1 MGWRTTRKTAG
12 AAGSPGDAAD
22 GASPGAGA
30 SPVHPVDEVLPP
42 GRMLAGA
49 LQHVA
54 TMYAG
59 VAAPPLIIG
68 GALGLSTAELTT
80 LLGAS
85 LLIAGLATLLQTL
98 GFWRIG
104 SRLPFVNGVTFAV
117 VSPILAVAAAK
128 QDATL
133 PVIFGATIVS
143 GVFCFLLAPVFC
155 RLIRFFPPVVSGTV
169 ITLIGV
175 SLLPV
180 AGNWSQGGDSKAADY
195 GSTTNLGLAA
205 ATLVAILVLHRVLT
219 GFLQRVAILLGL
231 LFGTL
236 LAIPFDKVDGGALGD
251 LAVFEVPQPFA
262 FGAPQFD
269 VSVTVSMLV
278 VMIVCMTESTADI
291 IALGEVVDK
300 PADDRT
306 IAGGLRADG
315 LATAL
320 GGVFNGFA
328 CTAFAQN
335 IGLVALTRIRSRFV
349 VAVCGGFL
357 VLMGLMPIVGG
368 LVALVPQPVLGG
380 AGVVLF
386 GTVAVA
392 GIRTLGKA
400 DLDAGPN
407 ALIVA
412 VALAFGVFPI
422 AFPDFYHAFPDK
434 VAMIAES
441 GISAGSIIAVVLNLL
456 LNHTGSASREA
467 ADEPAIPA
475 PTRSAGATE
484 LPSRA

>member
-12 AAGSPGDAAD
+12 TPSAIPGSAPGEAT
-22 GASPGAGA
+22 
-30 SPVHPVDEVLPP
+30 VHPVDELLPP
-42 GRMLAGA
+42 GRMVVGA

-68 GALGLSTAELTT
+68 GALGLSATETTT
-80 LLGAS
+80 LLGAN

-98 GFWRIG
+98 GFWRVG
-104 SRLPFVNGVTFAV
+104 SRLPFVNGVTFAA
-117 VSPILAVAAAK
+117 VSPILAVIASK
-128 QDATL
+128 GDATL
-133 PVIFGATIVS
+133 PIIFGSTIVS
-143 GVFCFLLAPVFC
+143 GVFCFVLAPVFC
-155 RLIRFFPPVVSGTV
+155 RLVRFFPPVVSGTV

-180 AGNWSQGGDSKAADY
+180 AGNWAQGGDAKASGY
-195 GSTTNLGLAA
+195 GSPTNLGLAA
-205 ATLVAILVLHRVLT
+205 ATLVAILILHRVLT
-219 GFLQRVAILLGL
+219 GFLQRIAILLGL
-231 LFGTL
+231 VVGTL
-236 LAIPFDKVDGGALGD
+236 LAIPFDKVDGDALGR
-251 LAVFEVPQPFA
+251 LAIFEAPQPFA

-269 VSVTVSMLV
+269 LSVTVSMLV
-278 VMIVCMTESTADI
+278 VMIVSMTESTADM
-291 IALGEVVDK
+291 IALSEVVDK
-300 PADDRT
+300 PVDDKT

-315 LATAL
+315 LATAF

-335 IGLVALTRIRSRFV
+335 IGLVALTRIRSRYV
-349 VAVCGGFL
+349 VAVCGAFL

-400 DLDAGPN
+400 DLNAGSN

-412 VALAFGVFPI
+412 TALAFGIFPI
-422 AFPDFYHAFPDK
+422 AYPDFYHAFPERLR
-434 VAMIAES
+434 MIAES
-441 GISAGSIIAVVLNLL
+441 GISAGSIVAVALNLL
-456 LNHTGSASREA
+456 LNHTGRKYDRSTEPHAKSVPAERIEA
-467 ADEPAIPA
+467 PANA
-475 PTRSAGATE
+475 A
-484 LPSRA
+484 RA

>member
-1 MGWRTTRKTAG
+1 MGWKITGRSAQATT
-12 AAGSPGDAAD
+12 
-22 GASPGAGA
+22 
-30 SPVHPVDEVLPP
+30 HPVDEVLPP
-42 GRMLAGA
+42 GRMLVGA

-68 GALGLSTAELTT
+68 GALGLPPAETTT

-85 LLIAGLATLLQTL
+85 LLIAGLATLLQTI

-133 PVIFGATIVS
+133 PVIFGSTIVA
-143 GVFCFLLAPVFC
+143 GVFCLVLAPVFC
-155 RLIRFFPPVVSGTV
+155 RLVRFFPPVVGGTV

-175 SLLPV
+175 SLPPV
-180 AGNWSQGGDSKAADY
+180 AGNWAQGGDRKAADY
-195 GSTTNLGLAA
+195 GSMTNLGLAA

-219 GFLQRVAILLGL
+219 GFGQRVAVLLGL
-231 LFGTL
+231 LVGTL
-236 LAIPFDKVDGGALGD
+236 PAIPFDRVDGDALSG
-251 LAVFEVPQPFA
+251 LAMFEVPRPFA

-291 IALGEVVDK
+291 IALSEVVDK

-315 LATAL
+315 PATAF

-368 LVALVPQPVLGG
+368 LVALVPQPILGG

-400 DLDAGPN
+400 DPNAGSN
-407 ALIVA
+407 ALIV
-412 VALAFGVFPI
+412 
-422 AFPDFYHAFPDK
+422 
-434 VAMIAES
+434 
-441 GISAGSIIAVVLNLL
+441 AVVLNLL
-456 LNHTGSASREA
+456 LNHTSRAGGKAPAEPTDPAVTLPAQSAQQ
-467 ADEPAIPA
+467 
-475 PTRSAGATE
+475 PTRA
-484 LPSRA
+484 